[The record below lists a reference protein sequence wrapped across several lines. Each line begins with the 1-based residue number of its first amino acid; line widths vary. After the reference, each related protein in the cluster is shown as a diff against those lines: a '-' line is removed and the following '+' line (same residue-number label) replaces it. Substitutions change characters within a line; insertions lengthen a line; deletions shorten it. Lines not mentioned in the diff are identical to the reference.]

1 MNKSIVLLSLAA
13 GLLLCAPP
21 SSQAQVSIPYT
32 VVTNDPP
39 VYGPYNGIFLADGE
53 GLYKKLTE
61 NDTVLL
67 ADSPWTIYAWV
78 NADEAVAKPTLIA
91 GLGKPEDEYARY
103 LAVTP
108 GKLILFGG
116 KDNSLEGPVTLRS
129 GQVAPGRC
137 HLRRRAISPL
147 LRWRSSSERQPGP
160 GPRSRRAGHGPV
172 GIACAGVGT
181 FRGQNC

>member
-13 GLLLCAPP
+13 ALLLCALP

-32 VVTNDPP
+32 IVTNDPP

-61 NDTVLL
+61 NDTVLV
-67 ADSPWTIYAWV
+67 ADSPWTLYAWV
-78 NADEAVAKPTLIA
+78 NSDEAVAKPTLIA

-103 LAVTP
+103 LAIAP

-116 KDNSLEGPVTLRS
+116 KDNSLEAICDVWAGR
-129 GQVAPGRC
+129 VAPDCR
-137 HLRRRAISPL
+137 HVRRRAVSPL
-147 LRWRSSSERQPGP
+147 LRWHSGGERQPGA
-160 GPRSRRAGHGPV
+160 GQRQRGAGHGAV
-172 GIACAGVGT
+172 SVACTRAGVISGAE
-181 FRGQNC
+181 